1 MNNAANS
8 AASTGQSKPHLAQ
21 KAPVTYRNP
30 KFFNVHGRLTAYA
43 LACGY
48 IEQRDINDKVTT
60 LWHEGGPCYHV
71 RQHDFKTNTRVFWD
85 SFESLPAARARYD
98 QAIRQT
104 NEESENV

>member
-1 MNNAANS
+1 MSNTIDNQT
-8 AASTGQSKPHLAQ
+8 STGQNTSLLAQ

-43 LACGY
+43 LACWY
-48 IEQRDINDKVTT
+48 IEQRDINEKVTT

-85 SFESLPAARARYD
+85 SFDSLPAARARYD
-98 QAIRQT
+98 QAIRQV
-104 NEESENV
+104 NKESENV